1 MAKLGAHLTNR
12 RNCTMRKRIS
22 VLAIVAVLF
31 AICSCQKETTTVL
44 RATISQFNSNDG
56 KVYLHDDFVNWHV
69 DDELWV
75 NNCPATISGTVS
87 PFTVAVEGLE
97 SAETYYAV
105 YPKAYST
112 MQSASSATVTIP
124 AVQKYRTDNAGR
136 QIIDAP
142 MAAKQV
148 RQEGVTTL
156 KFYNLCSL
164 FEVNPTVVPVG
175 ATIKSISVFN
185 IANNFAGAAINGT
198 ATVDF
203 TQTPIAIGAVANGT
217 RATKLEVNAVHTQ
230 GRKYYVAVA
239 PVQGAQFQVVV
250 DFETSSHNL
259 GVAQVKQANA
269 TNNLPANKIAPI
281 DLTSSYDPYF
291 GGYYVSPGN
300 VQCYVDD
307 NGNYRYRFAAH
318 QWEMYGNSNLTLN
331 ESGEVINNGALA
343 FPIDLFPYGQTGDPT
358 ARTFASVHHQEMVD
372 FVENSAHIP
381 CDFEIG
387 VPALEWRVPHQEQTM
402 GVLTKNEG
410 TIDASVTAG
419 ALTLGKDAT
428 MATITVTDDPHGH
441 TTHAGLVLLPDD
453 YPGTRFA
460 VGDGDVAN
468 ISFGAEEW
476 LLMESLGAIFLPLA
490 GQIQPVSNNSYEW
503 NGNHSTGMGFYTL
516 KDPANGQNCH
526 YLLLNDVSNR
536 DFTYIANRS
545 GGEGARAFRLIRPV
559 PGYTPNTNGTSK

>member
-1 MAKLGAHLTNR
+1 M
-12 RNCTMRKRIS
+12 MRKRIS
-22 VLAIVAVLF
+22 VLAIVAALF
-31 AICSCQKETTTVL
+31 TVCSCQKETTTVL
-44 RATISQFNSNDG
+44 RATISQFNGNDG

-69 DDELWV
+69 GDELWV
-75 NNCPATISGTVS
+75 NNCPATITGTES
-87 PFTVAVEGLE
+87 PFTVAVTGLE

-105 YPKAYST
+105 YPKAYSR

-124 AVQKYRTDNAGR
+124 AVQKYRTDSAGR

-164 FEVNPTVVPVG
+164 LEVNPTAVPDG

-185 IANNFAGAAINGT
+185 IASNFAGAAINGN
-198 ATVDF
+198 ASVDF
-203 TQTPIAIGAVANGT
+203 SQTPISIGAVNGT
-217 RATKLEVNAVHTQ
+217 RATKLEVNAVHATN
-230 GRKYYVAVA
+230 RVYYVAVA

-250 DFETSSHNL
+250 DFETPSHNL
-259 GVAQVKQANA
+259 GVAQVKQASA
-269 TNNLPANKIAPI
+269 TNNLPANKIAPVV
-281 DLTSSYDPYF
+281 LNSSYDPYF

-307 NGNYRYRFAAH
+307 NGNYRYRFAEH

-331 ESGEVINNGALA
+331 ESGEVINNGALV
-343 FPIDLFPYGQTGDPT
+343 FPIDLFPYGRTGDPT
-358 ARTFASVHHQEMVD
+358 ARTFASNHHQEMVD
-372 FVENSAHIP
+372 FVGNVTNDPSYPTIP

-387 VPALEWRVPHQEQTM
+387 DPALEWRIPHQAQTM
-402 GVLTKNEG
+402 GVLTKNHG
-410 TIDASVTAG
+410 TIDASVNAG
-419 ALTLGKDAT
+419 AFTLGEDAT

-460 VGDGDVAN
+460 VGDGDVAT

-490 GQIQPVSNNSYEW
+490 GQIQPVSSGSYEW
-503 NGNHSTGMGFYTL
+503 NGNHSTGMVFYTL

-559 PGYTPNTNGTSK
+559 PGYTNGTSK